1 MKKSDEKTPGQ
12 DTSAPS
18 MKNADKKNAG
28 EKDVG
33 KRGFTRRKFM
43 VGAGVGAGAVV
54 GAGALAIPLSRSPY
68 SVRYPVVEQNH
79 ADLPPNGKSV
89 VIIGGGLAGL
99 QAGVEMS
106 SRGFEVTVLEKTG
119 LPGGK
124 LKTWRDRNF
133 GPDDDPMKQDPNFKG
148 YVREHGIHAIWGFYN
163 NLREFLHRHGW
174 GLQKLP
180 EDMSMYYFLDKDG
193 TRSEM
198 KISDWPAPYGSLQQ
212 AFLSLDINHV
222 HEKDRK
228 ALGELFSKL
237 ASFDYADAKQR
248 AYLDSM
254 TFEEYGK
261 KLGLSDEIIY
271 KLIDSLLEMA
281 YFDNVDRTTAL
292 SMATLVQ
299 LLAGSPEDMK
309 IELYMNP
316 PGETFLQPMVDHI
329 RKRGGAVHFNT
340 EVTDIAV
347 DGPKGKIRSVR
358 TTQIPEKGIRRCSV
372 CGALIIDGVEL
383 SECPFC
389 GARSDMIVVLEDE
402 EREERTFTAD
412 YYVSALDVPA
422 AQAIVGKNL
431 ESLGDNTYFNNIL
444 DLHATSVFVVNFWVE
459 GLGAWNDALPQKDGK
474 PAMDF
479 FATGFDHLGI
489 TLNWSH
495 PLDLGDGKDFY
506 IMDEYRGRELS
517 IIETQI
523 AKADKVAHLSNQEIA
538 DRCYA
543 ELKTVIP
550 GLPPYRDFFVNRWHH
565 YTGYYPGDEGR
576 RPPLQSPIE
585 NLLFIGDLAFVPHPA
600 IFMEKTNVTAKWAT
614 NLLLEK
620 IGQKEGAI
628 EILPSGTPGLIVDAL
643 RKRNSVFV

>member
-1 MKKSDEKTPGQ
+1 
-12 DTSAPS
+12 
-18 MKNADKKNAG
+18 MKNSDKKPAAKESNQS
-28 EKDVG
+28 

-68 SVRYPVVEQNH
+68 SVRYPIVKQNH
-79 ADLPPNGKSV
+79 VDLPPNGKSV

-106 SRGFEVTVLEKTG
+106 SRGFKVTVLEKTG

-124 LKTWRDRNF
+124 LKTWRDKTF
-133 GPDDDPMKQDPNFKG
+133 GPDDDPMKRDPNFKG

-163 NLREFLHRHGW
+163 NLREFMHRHGW

-193 TRSEM
+193 TRSEV
-198 KISDWPAPYGSLQQ
+198 KVSDLPAPYNHIQQ
-212 AFLSLDINHV
+212 IFYSLDINHIK
-222 HEKDRK
+222 EKDRG
-228 ALGELFSKL
+228 ALKKLFSKL
-237 ASFDYADAKQR
+237 AAFDYADPKQR

-261 KLGLSDEIIY
+261 QLGMSDEIIY

-292 SMATLVQ
+292 TMANLVQ
-299 LLAGSPEDMK
+299 LVAGSPDDMK
-309 IELYMNP
+309 IEIYMNP

-340 EVTDIAV
+340 EVTDVEVSDAQ
-347 DGPKGKIRSVR
+347 IRSVR
-358 TTQIPEKGIRRCSV
+358 TTQIPEKGMRRCSV
-372 CGALIIDGVEL
+372 CGALIVDGVEL
-383 SECPFC
+383 EHCPFC
-389 GARSDMIVVLEDE
+389 GANGDMIAVLSENDK
-402 EREERTFTAD
+402 RERTFTGD
-412 YYVSALDVPA
+412 YYVTALDIPA
-422 AQAIVGKNL
+422 AKDFVGKNL
-431 ESLGDNTYFNNIL
+431 DVLGDNTYFGNIL
-444 DLHATSVFVVNFWVE
+444 GLHATSVYVLNFWVE
-459 GLGAWNDALPQKDGK
+459 GQGAWNDAIIQANGK
-474 PAMDF
+474 PSMDF

-489 TLNWSH
+489 TINWSR
-495 PLDLGDGKDFY
+495 PLEMEDGTDVY
-506 IMDEYRGRELS
+506 LMDQYKGRNLS

-523 AKADKVAHLSNQEIA
+523 AKVDDVRHLSNQEIA
-538 DRCYA
+538 DRSYA
-543 ELKTVIP
+543 ELKGVIP
-550 GLPPYRDFFVNRWHH
+550 DLPPYKDFFINRWDH
-565 YTGYYPGDEGR
+565 YTAYYPGDEGR

-600 IFMEKTNVTAKWAT
+600 VFMEKTNVTAKWAT

-620 IGQKEGAI
+620 IGQKEGVI
-628 EILPSGTPGLIVDAL
+628 EILPSGTPGFVVDMM
-643 RKRNSVFV
+643 RSRNSVFV

>member
-1 MKKSDEKTPGQ
+1 MKKSDNTP
-12 DTSAPS
+12 
-18 MKNADKKNAG
+18 AG
-28 EKDVG
+28 RSSVENPDNMTKS
-33 KRGFTRRKFM
+33 KRGFTRRKFV
-43 VGAGVGAGAVV
+43 VGAGVGVGAVA
-54 GAGALAIPLSRSPY
+54 GAGALAVPLARSPY
-68 SVRYPVVEQNH
+68 SVRYPVVKQNH
-79 ADLPPNGKSV
+79 ADLPSNGKSV
-89 VIIGGGLAGL
+89 VIVGGGLAGL
-99 QAGVEMS
+99 QAGVELS
-106 SRGFEVTVLEKTG
+106 SRGFKVTVLEKTG

-133 GPDDDPMKQDPNFKG
+133 GPDDDPRKRDPNFKG

-198 KISDWPAPYGSLQQ
+198 KISDWPAPYSSIQQ
-212 AFLSLDINHV
+212 AFYSLDIKHV
-222 HEKDRK
+222 HEKDRE

-237 ASFDYADAKQR
+237 ASFDYADPKQR

-281 YFDNVDRTTAL
+281 YFDNVDRTSAL

-316 PGETFLQPMVDHI
+316 PGETFLEPMVEHI
-329 RKRGGAVHFNT
+329 RKRGGAVHYNT
-340 EVTDIAV
+340 EVTDIGV
-347 DGPKGKIRSVR
+347 DDGKMSSVR
-358 TTQIPEKGIRRCSV
+358 TTQLTEKGVRRCSV
-372 CGALIIDGVEL
+372 CGALIVDGVEL
-383 SECPFC
+383 SHCPFC
-389 GARSDMIVVLEDE
+389 GANGDMIVVLQDEDKQ
-402 EREERTFTAD
+402 ERRFEAD
-412 YYVSALDVPA
+412 YYVCALDIPA
-422 AQAIVGKNL
+422 AQKLVGKNL
-431 ESLGDNTYFNNIL
+431 SALGDSTYFNNIL

-459 GLGAWNDALPQKDGK
+459 GLGAWNDALLQKDGK
-474 PAMDF
+474 SAMDF

-495 PLDLGDGKDFY
+495 PIDLGDGNDFY
-506 IMDEYRGRELS
+506 IMDQYRGRQLS

-523 AKADKVAHLSNQEIA
+523 AKADNVAHLSNEEIA
-538 DRCYA
+538 DRCYE
-543 ELKTVIP
+543 ELKTAIP
-550 GLPPYRDFFVNRWHH
+550 DLPPYRDFFINRWHH

-576 RPPLQSPIE
+576 RPPLQSPID

-620 IGQKEGAI
+620 IGQQEGTI
-628 EILPSGTPGLIVDAL
+628 EILPSGTPGVIVDMM
-643 RKRNSVFV
+643 RGRNSVFV